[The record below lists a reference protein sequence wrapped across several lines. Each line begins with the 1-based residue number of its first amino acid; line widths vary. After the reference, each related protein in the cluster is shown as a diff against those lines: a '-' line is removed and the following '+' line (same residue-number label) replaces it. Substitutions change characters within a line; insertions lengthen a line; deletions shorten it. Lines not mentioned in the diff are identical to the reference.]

1 MNKYNCLRW
10 LVREIIAFIIVC
22 TGIPF
27 LIRNTYA
34 RNKVS
39 IVVYHDPK
47 PNILDKHLAFLSKRY
62 QFITLDCLVEAILSK
77 DWSNIPPKG
86 LVIVLDDGYSGNFAL
101 LEIFKKYSVIP
112 TIYICS
118 QIVKNNLSF
127 WWNIPGIEYG
137 DLLQNRSHDERVEL
151 LRYQFCLETRK
162 KCSELERQSFKH
174 DEIVEMN
181 DFVDFQSHTR
191 FHPILTICPDDECW
205 KEIFQSKRE
214 VEEIIGRECKH
225 FSYPGGYYTE
235 REIGVVRK
243 AGYKSARTIDVGW
256 NKRDPDPYKLKTT
269 GVADDASL
277 ILLAAQMSGIL
288 MYLRN
293 FMNGSLKGELPQIE
307 IQENCY

>member
-1 MNKYNCLRW
+1 MSKYNCLQG
-10 LVREIIAFIIVC
+10 LVKEIIAFIIVC

-39 IVVYHDPK
+39 IVLYHDPK
-47 PNILDKHLAFLSKRY
+47 PSVLDNHLAFLSKRY
-62 QFITLDCLVEAILSK
+62 QFIALDCLVEAILSK
-77 DWSNIPPKG
+77 DWSNIPPKS
-86 LVIVLDDGYSGNFAL
+86 LVIALDEGYSGNFDL

-118 QIVKNNLSF
+118 QIVKSKRHF

-137 DLLQNRSHDERVEL
+137 NLPQNQSHVKNLDLLMSSFR
-151 LRYQFCLETRK
+151 LETRK
-162 KCSELERQSFKH
+162 EYLESERQSIND

-235 REIGVVRK
+235 REIGLVRK

-256 NKRDPDPYKLKTT
+256 NKRDTDPYKLKTT

-277 ILLAAQMSGIL
+277 ILLAAQMSGITT
-288 MYLRN
+288 YLGN
-293 FMNGSLKGELPQIE
+293 FMNGSLKGEHPQIK
-307 IQENCY
+307 I

>member
-1 MNKYNCLRW
+1 MSKYNRFQG
-10 LVREIIAFIIVC
+10 LVKEIIAFIIVC

-39 IVVYHDPK
+39 IVLYHDPK
-47 PNILDKHLAFLSKRY
+47 PSVLDKHFAFLSKRY
-62 QFITLDCLVEAILSK
+62 QFITLDCLVEAIISK
-77 DWSNIPPKG
+77 DWSNIPPKS
-86 LVIVLDDGYSGNFAL
+86 LVIALDEGYSGNFDL

-118 QIVKNNLSF
+118 QIVKSKRHF

-137 DLLQNRSHDERVEL
+137 NLPQNQTHGMDLNL
-151 LRYQFCLETRK
+151 LMSSFRIETRK
-162 KCSELERQSFKH
+162 EYSESERQSIND

-235 REIGVVRK
+235 REIGLVRK

-256 NKRDPDPYKLKTT
+256 NMRDTDPYRLKTT

-277 ILLAAQMSGIL
+277 ILLATQMSGMA

-293 FMNGSLKGELPQIE
+293 FMNSLKGEYPQIKT
-307 IQENCY
+307 